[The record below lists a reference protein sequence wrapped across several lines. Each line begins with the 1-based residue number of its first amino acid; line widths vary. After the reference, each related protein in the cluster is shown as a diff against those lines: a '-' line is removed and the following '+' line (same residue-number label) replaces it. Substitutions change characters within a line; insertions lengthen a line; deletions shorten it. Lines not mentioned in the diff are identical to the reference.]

1 MNSFLFYYST
11 EMPNQNGNNNNNN
24 NNNGQ
29 NYYNNQNGFY
39 GVYYVAPYCATDG
52 ASIHLGV
59 FYDQQCMNKAEDS
72 VYGDKNYGATL
83 PYSSGVKSLVI
94 ANDCIACLDTQ
105 NDDNNNNNN
114 NNNNNGNYEITE
126 LCENTYMESAK
137 CETNMGLQYPDTSGC
152 SFINDILPRMEKSL
166 STNSKAKTS
175 SGGGG
180 AATAFAW
187 VFGISTVLFGAYA
200 YFLYR
205 KIKRGSVNLSSQEG
219 AMA

>member
-1 MNSFLFYYST
+1 MDD
-11 EMPNQNGNNNNNN
+11 QNGNNNNNN
-24 NNNGQ
+24 NNNQ

-39 GVYYVAPYCATDG
+39 GQYYIAPYCAADG
-52 ASIHLGV
+52 ASIYLGV
-59 FYDQQCMNKAEDS
+59 FYDQQCMNQAESS
-72 VYGDKNYGATL
+72 VYADKNYGVAL
-83 PYSSGVKSLVI
+83 PYSEKSLVI
-94 ANDCIACLDTQ
+94 HNDCLACLDNQ
-105 NDDNNNNNN
+105 EDNNNNNN
-114 NNNNNGNYEITE
+114 NNNNNGNQNYDITE
-126 LCENTYMESAK
+126 LCEGVYQEAAK

-166 STNSKAKTS
+166 STSSKAKTN